1 MGKRKNPPNYLDNFD
16 AVMLRIYAERW
27 EKADK
32 EIIRVRDEI
41 ARVNDEIKRRIW
53 DLQFKLGDLEHER
66 RCAELDI
73 MKLIKAN
80 VPQLPP
86 PQSEN

>member
-1 MGKRKNPPNYLDNFD
+1 MGKRKNPPYLDNFD

-41 ARVNDEIKRRIW
+41 ARGKDEIKRTIW
-53 DLQFKLGDLEHER
+53 DLQFKLGELERER

-80 VPQLPP
+80 VPQLPL